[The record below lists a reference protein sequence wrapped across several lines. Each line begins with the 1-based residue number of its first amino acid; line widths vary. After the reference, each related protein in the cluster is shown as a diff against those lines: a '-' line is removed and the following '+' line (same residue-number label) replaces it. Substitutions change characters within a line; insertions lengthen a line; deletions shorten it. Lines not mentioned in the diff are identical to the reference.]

1 MKNFTHITDNERRCI
16 ERALKQGES
25 IRSIS
30 KKLHRAAS
38 SVSDEIKVNKVKG
51 EYNARKAINK
61 ARARRNQSKIQCL
74 KVAMDLNLRDYVF
87 KNINEDQSPEGISGR
102 IKNVDKHIQR
112 ASAKAIYKFV
122 YSVYGRQIEKHFFGF
137 H

>member
-1 MKNFTHITDNERRCI
+1 MKNFTHITDNERRRI

-61 ARARRNQSKIQCL
+61 ARARRNQSKIQCIL
-74 KVAMDLNLRDYVF
+74 KR
-87 KNINEDQSPEGISGR
+87 
-102 IKNVDKHIQR
+102 
-112 ASAKAIYKFV
+112 
-122 YSVYGRQIEKHFFGF
+122 
-137 H
+137 